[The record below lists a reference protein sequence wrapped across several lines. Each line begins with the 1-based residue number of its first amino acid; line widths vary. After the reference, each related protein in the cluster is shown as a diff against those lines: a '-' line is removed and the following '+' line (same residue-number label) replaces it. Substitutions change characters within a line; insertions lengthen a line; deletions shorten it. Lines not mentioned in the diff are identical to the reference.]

1 MSSSHS
7 HTQHP
12 HTNTWHSHGI
22 IHIST
27 AFYIAIVTNIAFV
40 LVEIFFGLRVH
51 SLALLS
57 DAGHNTMDILN
68 LILSGLA
75 LWLSR
80 KKNSDTFTYGYKR
93 AGIFSALINSVLL
106 IITALYLIYSSFER
120 MMHPVETVGTTMMIV
135 ASIGI
140 FVNGFSGWLLMRG
153 GEEDINIRSAY
164 LHLLGDA
171 LVSFGVVMGGAII
184 YFTGYTTIDP
194 IISIVVS
201 IVMILSVMNLLKKS
215 IRMNFDGVPSEID
228 IEALK
233 KELLQIDGIKDIHHV
248 HIWSLSTTE
257 NALTAHV
264 LIEQWANDIR
274 IKDTIR
280 HELEHRN
287 IHHVTLETEYEK
299 SNTNNCNCS

>member
-7 HTQHP
+7 HTQDS
-12 HTNTWHSHGI
+12 HTKSGHSYTI
-22 IHIST
+22 VDIST
-27 AFYIAIVTNIAFV
+27 AFYIAIVINIVFV
-40 LVEIFFGLRVH
+40 IIEVFFGIRVH

-68 LILSGLA
+68 LILSGIA

-80 KKNSDTFTYGYKR
+80 MKNSDTFTYGYKR
-93 AGIFSALINSVLL
+93 AGIFAALINSVLL
-106 IITALYLIYSSFER
+106 IITALYLIFSAFDR
-120 MMHPVETVGTTMMIV
+120 IIHPIETVGTTMMIV

-171 LVSFGVVMGGAII
+171 LVSFGVVIGGAII
-184 YFTGYTTIDP
+184 YFTGYTIVDP

-201 IVMILSVMNLLKKS
+201 IVMILSVVNLLKKS
-215 IRMNFDGVPSEID
+215 IRMNFDGVPSGID
-228 IEALK
+228 IEKLK
-233 KELLQIDGIKDIHHV
+233 KELLEIVGIKDIHHV

-264 LIEQWANDIR
+264 LIEQ
-274 IKDTIR
+274 
-280 HELEHRN
+280 
-287 IHHVTLETEYEK
+287 
-299 SNTNNCNCS
+299 

>member
-1 MSSSHS
+1 MPHAQDSHHKSGYS
-7 HTQHP
+7 HA
-12 HTNTWHSHGI
+12 I
-22 IHIST
+22 IDIST
-27 AFYIAIVTNIAFV
+27 AFYIAIVINIVFV
-40 LVEIFFGLRVH
+40 LVEIFFGIRVH

-68 LILSGLA
+68 LILTGIA

-80 KKNSDTFTYGYKR
+80 MKNTDTFTYGYKR

-106 IITALYLIYSSFER
+106 IITALYLIFSAFDR
-120 MMHPVETVGTTMMIV
+120 IIHPIETVGSIMMIV

-171 LVSFGVVMGGAII
+171 LVSFGVVIGGAII
-184 YFTGYTTIDP
+184 YFTGYTIVDP

-201 IVMILSVMNLLKKS
+201 IVMILSVVNLLKKS

-233 KELLQIDGIKDIHHV
+233 KELLEIVGIKDIHHI

-257 NALTAHV
+257 NALTAHI
-264 LIEQWANDIR
+264 LIEQ
-274 IKDTIR
+274 
-280 HELEHRN
+280 
-287 IHHVTLETEYEK
+287 
-299 SNTNNCNCS
+299 